1 MASFELYR
9 RSIAGGAVAPLW
21 VVEHLDVIED
31 ISLGG
36 IARRIDLA
44 TDALLSLEQLEEALG
59 LGVVVTIAASAH
71 AGDQV
76 VVAQE
81 VLPVMSSELTALI
94 RMHRDRLLGSTTPQ
108 GHHQRI
114 EHQASI
120 DASSYPRH
128 LVRVCQ
134 RLQGV
139 VIERRDALEVIRAQD
154 APDTV
159 FFVDPPYL
167 PSTRSKSG
175 YRCELTEAQ
184 HVALL
189 ECLLAIQGRAVV
201 AGYPSDL
208 YDRLLAGW
216 QRVQRP
222 HRAAGSQ
229 RQRTEVLW
237 ISPPR

>member
-1 MASFELYR
+1 M
-9 RSIAGGAVAPLW
+9 
-21 VVEHLDVIED
+21 
-31 ISLGG
+31 
-36 IARRIDLA
+36 
-44 TDALLSLEQLEEALG
+44 
-59 LGVVVTIAASAH
+59 
-71 AGDQV
+71 
-76 VVAQE
+76 
-81 VLPVMSSELTALI
+81 
-94 RMHRDRLLGSTTPQ
+94 
-108 GHHQRI
+108 
-114 EHQASI
+114 
-120 DASSYPRH
+120 
-128 LVRVCQ
+128 RVCQ

-139 VIERRDALEVIRAQD
+139 VIERRDALEVIGAQD

-201 AGYPSDL
+201 AGYLSDL
-208 YDRLLAGW
+208 YDRLLVGW
-216 QRVQRP
+216 QRLQRP

-237 ISPPR
+237 ISPPK